1 MKEAGLLRKID
12 FVACGIWEWLASK
25 SNDRWWGC
33 EASPA
38 AAGPWWYD
46 NATPGTGVLT
56 DQKLHRGK
64 LFLAAV
70 AELAETYDLQ
80 DGVFCW
86 FWVLDIRQIHPFTV
100 IVDEYVREQSWTSWS
115 WSAVGFMLDSSLQTF
130 IGDEPDLQAVGSL
143 IIPCYSELNSRAFTQ
158 LGATVDSRIFRALT
172 TGGPVIT
179 RLRLSSNF
187 LEFQAAYLKRNHK
200 T

>member
-100 IVDEYVREQSWTSWS
+100 IVDEYVR
-115 WSAVGFMLDSSLQTF
+115 
-130 IGDEPDLQAVGSL
+130 DEPDLQAVGSL